1 MLRWYLIHTK
11 PAAEGVAQVNL
22 ERQGYETY
30 LPRLLQ
36 WRLWPRREGRRIVPL
51 FPRYLFLRLNEGHQ
65 PLNPVRSTLG
75 VAGVVRFGS
84 CYTVVPDRVIRE
96 LQSRADPVSGLH
108 TLRRAAP
115 LAAGT
120 PVAVRSGP
128 FSGLSGVFERP
139 AGAERVVVLLRLL
152 GQDASVCVP
161 LEAVAAC

>member
-1 MLRWYLIHTK
+1 LLRWYLIHTK
-11 PAAEGVAQVNL
+11 PAAERLAQVNL
-22 ERQGYETY
+22 ERQGYEIY

-36 WRLWPRREGRRIVPL
+36 LRLWPRRAHRRIVPL
-51 FPRYLFLRLNEGHQ
+51 FPRYLFLRLNQGHQ

-108 TLRRAAP
+108 TLRPAAP
-115 LAAGT
+115 LAPGT

-128 FSGLSGVFERP
+128 FSGLNGIFERP

-161 LEAVAAC
+161 LEAVAVC